1 MINTTR
7 GPDRDMV
14 GYGKDVPLV
23 TWPNGARV
31 AISIV
36 LNWEEG
42 SELSFFNGDFK
53 NPQGLLETPASTG
66 TEVRDL
72 AAESVF

>member
-1 MINTTR
+1 MKNTTG

-42 SELSFFNGDFK
+42 
-53 NPQGLLETPASTG
+53 
-66 TEVRDL
+66 
-72 AAESVF
+72 

>member
-1 MINTTR
+1 MINTTG

-42 SELSFFNGDFK
+42 SELSFFNGDFATV
-53 NPQGLLETPASTG
+53 Q
-66 TEVRDL
+66 RH
-72 AAESVF
+72 